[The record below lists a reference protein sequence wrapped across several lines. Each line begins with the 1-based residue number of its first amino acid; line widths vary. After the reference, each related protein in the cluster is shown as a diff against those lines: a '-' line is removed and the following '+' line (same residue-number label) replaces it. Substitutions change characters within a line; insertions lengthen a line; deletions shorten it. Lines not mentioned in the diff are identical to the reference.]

1 MREESFVLVH
11 PVCRHDCAGPGL
23 GDDGR
28 SWFFVSVNRLVRSL
42 GVAAIRVGLTRR
54 IGMMERMVLVA
65 VGSGCAGSML
75 RMAAYGGQRARKE
88 LCCVRCTAL
97 SCVEWFEACPVWG
110 ACVDG
115 CCACVVCE
123 HEKGIRWMPWHQE
136 AMKDVARCEKP
147 RGAASRL

>member
-11 PVCRHDCAGPGL
+11 PVCRHNHAGPGL

-65 VGSGCAGSML
+65 VRIRMCRFDAKDGGIWRSESEKRIVL
-75 RMAAYGGQRARKE
+75 RAMHCTF
-88 LCCVRCTAL
+88 LC
-97 SCVEWFEACPVWG
+97 G
-110 ACVDG
+110 
-115 CCACVVCE
+115 VV
-123 HEKGIRWMPWHQE
+123 
-136 AMKDVARCEKP
+136 
-147 RGAASRL
+147 